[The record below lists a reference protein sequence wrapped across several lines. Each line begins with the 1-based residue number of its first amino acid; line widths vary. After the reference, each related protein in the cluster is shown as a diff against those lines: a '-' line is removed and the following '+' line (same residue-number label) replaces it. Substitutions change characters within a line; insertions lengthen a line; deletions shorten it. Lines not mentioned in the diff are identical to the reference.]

1 MKLEKSNKIGVLGI
15 SSAYIGAVIG
25 AGYASGQEILQ
36 FFNAF
41 GDKGRYSI
49 VISTILFVVF
59 AFCPL
64 ILAYRMRCMDFEKLI
79 TPTKTKFP
87 KMFSDILVSITQF
100 GTLVIMVSAAGSM
113 FNMMYGIPYWSGSL
127 VVSILLVIV
136 LFSGLD
142 GIVRVLSAMVPFMI
156 IVAFIIGIYGS
167 MNPIPADKTKELV
180 VNSSPLLKHWVLSG
194 ILYVSYNF
202 SIAFGIAVP
211 MGYRAKNERTIAIA
225 SIISGVAI
233 GICAYVLYQAMH
245 NNIYAVGSLD
255 LPMVAIAESIDHRL
269 KFLYSGILFIGLY
282 STAISCYY
290 GFYSRAYKFKV
301 FSQFGEKTLA
311 IVIMAFSLVLS
322 QIGFSKLISFI
333 YPALGYGSILIMVF
347 LLVTMY
353 IKLPRKSLR
362 KDSPH

>member
-1 MKLEKSNKIGVLGI
+1 MWLKKSNKIGVLGI
-15 SSAYIGAVIG
+15 SSAYIGAIIG

-41 GDKGRYSI
+41 GEYGKLSI
-49 VISTILFVVF
+49 AISTVLFVIF

-64 ILAYRMRCMDFEKLI
+64 ILAYRMRCMDFEELI

-87 KMFSDILVSITQF
+87 KVFSDILVSVTQF

-113 FNMMYGIPYWSGSL
+113 FNMMYDIPYWSGSL

-142 GIVRVLSAMVPFMI
+142 GIVRVLSAMVPVMI
-156 IVAFIIGIYGS
+156 VVAFIIGIYGS
-167 MNPIPADKTKELV
+167 VNSIPADESKELV
-180 VNSSPLLKHWVLSG
+180 VNSSPLLKHWILSG

-211 MGYRAKNERTIAIA
+211 MGFRAKNEKTIAIA
-225 SIISGVAI
+225 SVLSGVVI
-233 GICAYVLYQAMH
+233 GVCAYVLYLAMH

-255 LPMVAIAESIDHRL
+255 LPMVAIAENIDPRL
-269 KFLYSGILFIGLY
+269 KFIYSGILFIGLY

-290 GFYSRAYKFKV
+290 GFYSRAYKLKIFYK
-301 FSQFGEKTLA
+301 FGEKTLA
-311 IVIMAFSLVLS
+311 IVIMALSLILS

-333 YPALGYGSILIMVF
+333 YPALGYGSILIMIF
-347 LLVTMY
+347 LIITMY
-353 IKLPRKSLR
+353 VKLPRKN
-362 KDSPH
+362 KAEK